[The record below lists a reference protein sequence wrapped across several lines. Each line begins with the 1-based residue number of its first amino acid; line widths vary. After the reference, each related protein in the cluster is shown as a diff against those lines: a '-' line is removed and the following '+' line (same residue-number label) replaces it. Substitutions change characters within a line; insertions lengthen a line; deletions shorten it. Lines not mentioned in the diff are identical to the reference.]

1 MMRLDKLFENLD
13 VVLPELDGEYPN
25 VRGVSHDSRRVHAGD
40 LYVAVPGSRFDGR
53 DFVAEAERRG
63 AVAVLGPRPDG
74 GRGDLAFTVPWVTC
88 EDPRSL
94 MGAVGSR
101 IYGHAHRRLIMV
113 GVTGTNGKST
123 IVTLLGSVLDA
134 ADEPAAVL
142 GTLGYR
148 FGREEWAGAGR
159 TTPEATDLHRM
170 LAEME
175 DRGARAVA
183 MEVSSHALALGRV
196 DGMEFDAAVFT
207 HLTRDHLDFHGDM
220 ESYFAAKSELFSRL
234 RAGGKAV
241 VCVGD
246 EWGRRLAASLAERG
260 APPITVGGTDSD
272 VRAVDVV
279 LDLDGI
285 RARVATPRGEL
296 DIVSSLIG
304 RFNLENLLACV
315 AVGEALDLPHED
327 VARGIEAVKSV
338 DGRLEAVP
346 SSAPFPLLVDY
357 AHTPGALESALGA
370 VRDLSDRRLAVV
382 FGCGG
387 ERDAG
392 KRPLMGA
399 VAGKWADLAVLT
411 SDNPRRENPQSIL
424 DDVEAGLRSAESRAE
439 ILIDVDRA
447 RAIRRAVAHA
457 AKGEAAGQP
466 WVVVVAGKGHETTQ
480 DLGERVISFDDREE
494 LEAAATELVGDPATD
509 RAERV
514 GDDLVGEDDHG

>member
-1 MMRLDKLFENLD
+1 MRLDRLFEDLD
-13 VVLPELDGEYPN
+13 VTLPRLDGEFPE

-40 LYVAVPGSRFDGR
+40 LYIAVPGERFDGR

-63 AVAVLGPRPDG
+63 AVAVLGPRPEG

-88 EDPRSL
+88 AEPRAL
-94 MGAVGSR
+94 MGTVGSR
-101 IYGHAHRRLIMV
+101 VYGHAHRRLIMV

-196 DGMEFDAAVFT
+196 DGMEFDVGVFT

-220 ESYFAAKSELFSRL
+220 ESYFAAKAELFARL
-234 RAGGKAV
+234 RPDGKAV
-241 VCVGD
+241 VCIAD
-246 EWGRRLAASLAERG
+246 DWGRRLADSLAERG
-260 APPITVGGTDSD
+260 TPLITVGGAEAD
-272 VRAVDVV
+272 VRAVDVS

-296 DIVSSLIG
+296 EIVSTLIG
-304 RFNLENLLACV
+304 RFNLENLLSCV
-315 AVGEALDLPHED
+315 GVGEALGLLHED
-327 VARGIEAVKSV
+327 VARGIEAVSSV
-338 DGRLEAVP
+338 DGRLEAVA
-346 SSAPFPLLVDY
+346 SSASFPLLVDY

-370 VRDLSDRRLAVV
+370 VRDLSDRRLALV

-392 KRPLMGA
+392 KRPLMGE
-399 VAGKWADLAVLT
+399 VAGKGADLAVLT
-411 SDNPRRENPQSIL
+411 SDNPRREDPQAIL
-424 DDVEAGLRSAESRAE
+424 RDVEKGLRGAGSQVE
-439 ILIDVDRA
+439 ILVDVDRA
-447 RAIRRAVAHA
+447 RAIRRAVEHA
-457 AKGEAAGQP
+457 AEGEAAGES

-480 DLGERVISFDDREE
+480 DLGDEVIPFDDREE
-494 LEAAATELVGDPATD
+494 LEAAATELLADSASGWT
-509 RAERV
+509 ES
-514 GDDLVGEDDHG
+514 GEDHG